1 MAVRRARPRNPSGPR
16 QVSRVT
22 TTGALGTRGADLA
35 AAAGIIADAARE
47 LASAW
52 SRTVPPSISVEV
64 SGRVATI
71 SADAPAARP
80 NELALKHPLFGDRE
94 HWYGPNDRP
103 FLRPAADSRAD
114 AAMAR
119 YAQKID
125 RWARA
130 AGYR

>member
-1 MAVRRARPRNPSGPR
+1 MAVRRKPAPRPRGPR

-22 TTGALGTRGADLA
+22 TTGALGARSSDLG
-35 AAAGIIADAARE
+35 AAAGIIADRARE
-47 LASAW
+47 LAASW
-52 SRTVPPSISVEV
+52 SRQVPASISVEV
-64 SGRVATI
+64 SGKVATI
-71 SADAPAARP
+71 SADAPPARP
-80 NELALKHPLFGDRE
+80 NELALRHPLFGDRE

-103 FLRPAADSRAD
+103 FLAPAADQQAD

-125 RWARA
+125 GWARK